1 MEITWSTL
9 LMVQVCAFDI
19 LVIHL
24 SDHLLANFIFVIS
37 FMFSRSLIIYSLF
50 INLLVKMIFLNFTHL
65 MFLSRTKPQEMY
77 FLEADATSVSILWM
91 SMLSSRCLVVSVRRH
106 RIHVPNCEFCSSVA

>member
-19 LVIHL
+19 LVRHL
-24 SDHLLANFIFVIS
+24 SDHLLANFIFIVS

-50 INLLVKMIFLNFTHL
+50 INLLVKMIFLNFHPSDVFVEDQATRDVLLRGRCHKCL
-65 MFLSRTKPQEMY
+65 YFVDEHVVFKVFSGVRT
-77 FLEADATSVSILWM
+77 
-91 SMLSSRCLVVSVRRH
+91 SSSH
-106 RIHVPNCEFCSSVA
+106 SHP